1 MICYN
6 VYYVVAPH
14 GSLDRRHPREMRVTP
29 LEMSSSTSFQKLI
42 LNPVLVV
49 ADLHVNSRNVE
60 LPTADPP
67 GDDACQLP
75 DSVDL
80 ANQRTAPVAL
90 NIRRVFNLLSFI
102 LYSGMCHNC

>member
-1 MICYN
+1 MDNWLQC
-6 VYYVVAPH
+6 VLPFCT
-14 GSLDRRHPREMRVTP
+14 SRREMRVM
-29 LEMSSSTSFQKLI
+29 LSVIDSSSTSLEKLI

-49 ADLHVNSRNVE
+49 ADLDVDARNVE